1 IFIYGAIR
9 KGRGQRIR
17 IFGAIWFITAY
28 LPISNMFQLN
38 ATVAEHWLYLPLAGF
53 FIFVFGCAFEL
64 PLRHRC
70 AVTVL
75 ALLAVTAFSLRSFLR
90 SGEWAN
96 EETFYQRTLAAGG
109 ESSRVSVNL
118 AQVYARAGDW
128 ALAEKMLRQVLER
141 TPDYPSARINLGN
154 VLLHQNKPRE
164 AEEVFH
170 SL

>member
-1 IFIYGAIR
+1 MKTTVSDPTSCQTNGDCLHTIDTEYLSILVLALLAIFIYGAIR

-75 ALLAVTAFSLRSFLR
+75 ALLAVTAFSLRSFVR
-90 SGEWAN
+90 SGEWAS

-109 ESSRVSVNL
+109 ESS
-118 AQVYARAGDW
+118 
-128 ALAEKMLRQVLER
+128 
-141 TPDYPSARINLGN
+141 
-154 VLLHQNKPRE
+154 
-164 AEEVFH
+164 
-170 SL
+170 